1 MPSFLP
7 GPAPRGAPRRPMLL
21 VGLAVAA
28 LVLCSVM
35 LLAGYLLSA
44 WFSG

>member
-1 MPSFLP
+1 MRSFLP

-28 LVLCSVM
+28 LVLASVT
-35 LLAGYLLSA
+35 LLAGVVLS
-44 WFSG
+44 GR